1 VTNDSAGFSL
11 LGWSA
16 LFDLVVLA
24 IPVLLIVGWYLGFRR
39 NQKRLTTFAAWAA
52 TNGWLVLPEDGSL
65 VGRWQK
71 HPFGLGESRQ
81 ALEVLSGTWSGS
93 SATSFTYRY
102 VTGSGKDRT
111 THQYYVVALALPSF
125 LSTLTLTQEGFGAR
139 LAKLVGGQDLQFE
152 SEDFNRAWRVECD
165 DAKYGYDVVTP
176 RLMERLLR
184 PDAVGLGIRI
194 DGTDV
199 MCWVPGEQSL
209 EALAPRLELLA
220 TIRDSVPAFV
230 WREHGY
236 DPGNG

>member
-1 VTNDSAGFSL
+1 MNDGVGFSL
-11 LGWSA
+11 LGWGA

-24 IPVLLIVGWYLGFRR
+24 IPVLLIVGWYRGFRR
-39 NQKRLTTFAAWAA
+39 NQTRLKTFAGWAA
-52 TNGWLVLPEDGSL
+52 TTGWLLLPEDGSL
-65 VGRWQK
+65 VGRWHK
-71 HPFGLGESRQ
+71 CPFGLGDSRQ
-81 ALEVLSGTWSGS
+81 ALEVLPGTWSGS

-111 THQYYVVALALPSF
+111 THQFHVVALALPSF
-125 LSTLTLTQEGFGAR
+125 LSTLTLTQEGVGAR

-152 SEDFNRAWRVECD
+152 SEDFNRAWRVEAD

-176 RLMERLLR
+176 RLMERMLR

-199 MCWVPGEQSL
+199 VCRAPGEQSL